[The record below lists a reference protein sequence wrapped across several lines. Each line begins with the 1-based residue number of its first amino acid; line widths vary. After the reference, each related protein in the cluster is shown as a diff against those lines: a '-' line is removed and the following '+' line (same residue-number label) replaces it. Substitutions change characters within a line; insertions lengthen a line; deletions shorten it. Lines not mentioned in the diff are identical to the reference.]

1 MNSSTIGVMELMK
14 THLWIKG
21 ETNMTTRPKNWRQDL
36 IQLEVK
42 KPTVDVKLTEREL
55 KYLIETLEVNEV
67 FYKESIEEEQERGN
81 EPSDFDVTM
90 LDLLTR
96 LHELR
101 GDF

>member
-1 MNSSTIGVMELMK
+1 
-14 THLWIKG
+14 
-21 ETNMTTRPKNWRQDL
+21 MTTRPKNWRRDL
-36 IQLEVK
+36 IDIEVDSWSDLTVS
-42 KPTVDVKLTEREL
+42 KPTVEVKLTDKEL

-67 FYKESIEEEQERGN
+67 FYKESIKEEQERGN

-96 LHELR
+96 LQELR

>member
-1 MNSSTIGVMELMK
+1 
-14 THLWIKG
+14 
-21 ETNMTTRPKNWRQDL
+21 MTTRPKNWRRDL
-36 IQLEVK
+36 IDLEVDSWSDLTVS
-42 KPTVDVKLTEREL
+42 KPTVEVKLTEKEL

-67 FYKESIEEEQERGN
+67 FYKESIKEEQERGN

-96 LHELR
+96 LQELR

>member
-1 MNSSTIGVMELMK
+1 
-14 THLWIKG
+14 
-21 ETNMTTRPKNWRQDL
+21 MTTRPKNWRRDL
-36 IQLEVK
+36 IDLEVDSWSDITVE
-42 KPTVDVKLTEREL
+42 KPTVDVKLTDKEL
-55 KYLIETLEVNEV
+55 KYLIETLEINED
-67 FYKESIEEEQERGN
+67 FYKESIKEEQERGN